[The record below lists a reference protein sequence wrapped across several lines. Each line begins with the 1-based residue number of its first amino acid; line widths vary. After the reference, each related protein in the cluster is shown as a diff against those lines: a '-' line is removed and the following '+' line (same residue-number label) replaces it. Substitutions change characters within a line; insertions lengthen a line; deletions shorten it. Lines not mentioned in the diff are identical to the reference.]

1 MRINS
6 KISYNELEQLTLIL
20 KEKLEGSYLKK
31 IYHYDGLWLFKFN
44 HHNFIYEPGNCIWI
58 GSFTE
63 REDGK
68 NLHSICKKLRKEIG
82 DRKLVSINI
91 FDNDR
96 TLVLEFRDY
105 KLILELYAQGNMIL
119 LDNNNKIIKV
129 QREIKRKN
137 SEDSYIREHG
147 MIYELSEFKNFIDT
161 DIKSYGW
168 KVKDNEIAENFND
181 FENIF
186 EALSALWSVK
196 YNKKQIKKEKIKK
209 KKNKFSVKDNV
220 QNQINKFTKKINNK
234 DIEIADIENSENIDY
249 KKLGKLYSEKKKIKS
264 KLKKAEVVS
273 VKKIKN
279 KKKFQIE
286 EKTILITS
294 NWYQKYH
301 WWYTKNGFLVVGGKN
316 VDDNEKLV
324 KTYLKDTDYYF
335 HTDEAGSGSFILITE
350 NKEPSD
356 IDFDE
361 TAEGVLAFSTQ
372 WKSSYTSGEV
382 YYVLGNQVSK
392 TPNTGEYVTK
402 GSFIVRGKRNYIKV
416 TGCTL
421 GYGLYKNQLMLAPY
435 RIINRLEGGKVK
447 IKPSNKRTKGKV
459 MSNLIKRKLNV
470 ILNENISLF
479 NKPCSVN

>member
-20 KEKLEGSYLKK
+20 KEKLKGSYLKK
-31 IYHYDGLWLFKFN
+31 IYHYDGLWLFKLN
-44 HHNFIYEPGNCIWI
+44 HHSFIYEPGNCIWI

-82 DRKLVSINI
+82 DKKLLSVNI

-96 TLVLEFRDY
+96 TLVFEFRDH

-119 LDNNNKIIKV
+119 LDNNNRIIKV
-129 QREIKRKN
+129 QREIKRKK
-137 SEDSYIREHG
+137 SEDNYVREHG

-161 DIKSYGW
+161 NIKSYGW
-168 KVKDNEIAENFND
+168 KIKDNEIAEDYND
-181 FENIF
+181 FDNIF

-220 QNQINKFTKKINNK
+220 QNQIKKFIKKISNK

-249 KKLGKLYSEKKKIKS
+249 KKLEKLYSEKKKIKS
-264 KLKKAEVVS
+264 KLKKAENVS
-273 VKKIKN
+273 IKKIKVKN
-279 KKKFQIE
+279 KFQVQ

-335 HTDEAGSGSFILITE
+335 HTDEAGSGSFILITDGKIP
-350 NKEPSD
+350 ND

-372 WKSSYTSGEV
+372 WNSSYTSGEV

-421 GYGLYKNQLMLAPY
+421 GYGLYENQLMLAPY

-447 IKPSNKRTKGKV
+447 IKPSSKRTKGKI

>member
-20 KEKLEGSYLKK
+20 KEKLEGSFLKK

-44 HHNFIYEPGNCIWI
+44 HHSFIYEPGNCIWT

-82 DRKLVSINI
+82 DRRLVSLNI

-96 TLVLEFRDY
+96 TLVLEFKDY

-129 QREIKRKN
+129 QREIKKKN
-137 SEDSYIREHG
+137 SEDSYVREHG

-161 DIKSYGW
+161 DIKTYGW
-168 KVKDNEIAENFND
+168 KVKDNEITENFND

-220 QNQINKFTKKINNK
+220 QNQIKKFTKKINNK
-234 DIEIADIENSENIDY
+234 DIEITDIENSENIDY

-264 KLKKAEVVS
+264 KLKKAENVS
-273 VKKIKN
+273 IKKN
-279 KKKFQIE
+279 KKKFQTK
-286 EKTILITS
+286 EKTSLNTS
-294 NWYQKYH
+294 SWYQKYH

-316 VDDNEKLV
+316 ADDNEKLV
-324 KTYLKDTDYYF
+324 KTYLKKTDYYF

-350 NKEPSD
+350 NKIPQD
-356 IDFDE
+356 VDFDE

-372 WKSSYTSGEV
+372 WNSSYTSGEV
-382 YYVLGNQVSK
+382 YYVLGNQVTK
-392 TPNTGEYVTK
+392 TPNTGEYIVK

-421 GYGLYKNQLMLAPY
+421 GYGLYNNKLMLAPY

-447 IKPSNKRTKGKV
+447 IKPSNKKTKGKV
-459 MSNLIKRKLNV
+459 LSSLIKRKLNV
-470 ILNENISLF
+470 ILNDNISLF
-479 NKPCSVN
+479 NKPCNIN